1 MLYLKDSKYFLKDN
15 KMKVFYF
22 LLGLTLGIVFSAK
35 AQLNSNN
42 AAEVEAMKNA
52 PVIKYSRDLFLNSG
66 DDKTARNLMVV
77 QEVSNFKM
85 GDEKLAKSFEKL
97 KNNKNYNKKMD
108 KIFAKLNNNK
118 MRNQKN
124 QQVINILN
132 EAGQKIYNLM
142 SD

>member
-85 GDEKLAKSFEKL
+85 GDEKLAKSFEK
-97 KNNKNYNKKMD
+97 
-108 KIFAKLNNNK
+108 
-118 MRNQKN
+118 
-124 QQVINILN
+124 
-132 EAGQKIYNLM
+132 
-142 SD
+142 